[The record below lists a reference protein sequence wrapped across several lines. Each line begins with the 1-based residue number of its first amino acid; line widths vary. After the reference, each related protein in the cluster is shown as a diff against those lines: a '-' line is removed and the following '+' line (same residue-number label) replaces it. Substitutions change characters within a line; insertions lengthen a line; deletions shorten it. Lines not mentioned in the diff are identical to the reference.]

1 MTLRHATR
9 PSRLGP
15 IAWVADGGEVLGIY
29 FVGHWRKPQRASAG
43 VEAAPDD
50 PVIARAAAQLDEW
63 LEGERRGF
71 DIGWRLEGSDLER
84 SVWALLL
91 AIPYGE
97 TTTYGAIARR
107 LGNPHLAQE
116 VGRCVGENPLSIV
129 VPCHRVV
136 GSDGSLT
143 GYAGGLER
151 KAFLLDLEG
160 YLTGRTLLDP
170 RIA

>member
-15 IAWVADGGEVLGIY
+15 IAWVAEGEEVLGIY
-29 FVGHWRKPQRASAG
+29 FTGHGRRPGRADAG
-43 VEAAPDD
+43 IEAASDD
-50 PVIARAAAQLDEW
+50 PVVERAAGQLDAW
-63 LEGERRGF
+63 LAGERRDVDF
-71 DIGWRLEGSDLER
+71 PWRLDGGDLEQR
-84 SVWALLL
+84 VWAMLVE
-91 AIPYGE
+91 IPYGE
-97 TTTYGAIARR
+97 TTTYGALAAR

-116 VGRCVGENPLSIV
+116 VGRCVGGNPLSIV

-136 GSDGSLT
+136 GADGSLT

-170 RIA
+170 RE

>member
-15 IAWVADGGEVLGIY
+15 IAWVVDGEEVLGIY
-29 FVGHWRKPQRASAG
+29 FVGHRRKPGRASAG
-43 VEAAPDD
+43 VEASADD
-50 PVIARAAAQLDEW
+50 VVVARAAAQLDEW
-63 LEGERRGF
+63 LAGERREVDF
-71 DIGWRLEGSDLER
+71 AWRTEGGDLER

-91 AIPYGE
+91 EIPYGE
-97 TTTYGAIARR
+97 TTTYGALARR

-129 VPCHRVV
+129 VPCHRVI